1 MENRLYYWKLACY
14 ETSGNLPKRAIGKSN
29 FIDLSLLPKETMRE
43 EYRRYFLYRGG
54 QVSLNTICHEKA
66 YYHQVC
72 KALLWSSIFVTPV
85 AKKYRF
91 MQFELDRVFDTR

>member
-54 QVSLNTICHEKA
+54 QVSLNTIDILPSGV
-66 YYHQVC
+66 Q
-72 KALLWSSIFVTPV
+72 SPST
-85 AKKYRF
+85 AKKH
-91 MQFELDRVFDTR
+91 T